1 MLLLILLHKKY
12 LVYTSWNRSLSL
24 THNTTRHP
32 PFFHLFSLFFSPR
45 LFSILQF
52 LLLAALCKEEDGV
65 WVCRCCCWR
74 SSWVLGGWHNK
85 IKKSVLSS
93 LQHPPHACI
102 GNFYMLSGSRHTI
115 RERKVGWSTERRRR
129 RPRRFEDM
137 KKGERRKERKKE
149 KSQKEKKRRGRGRL
163 GQRGEVWWDLS
174 LGVGEKSNIK
184 QTRASRT
191 VEEGKCIERKSLLIS
206 FHFDALHLFISS
218 CSYLFQLYELRE
230 SEEQRRWKVKIKIWK
245 KFSFY
250 FLVDAISCC
259 WSDLFMGT
267 FLFAVTIFLLVYML
281 CDSLFRRFIWF
292 QLHGMKGEFSINS
305 WKTIRTQRPYSDFS
319 NTTWS

>member
-12 LVYTSWNRSLSL
+12 VVYTSWNRSLSL

-115 RERKVGWSTERRRR
+115 RERKVGWSTERRRH

-149 KSQKEKKRRGRGRL
+149 KSQKEKRRKGRGRL
-163 GQRGEVWWDLS
+163 GRRGEVWWDLS

-184 QTRASRT
+184 QTRAWRT

-218 CSYLFQLYELRE
+218 CSYLFGRATTVE
-230 SEEQRRWKVKIKIWK
+230 SKNKKMKKVFILFSCWCYFLLLERPFYGH
-245 KFSFY
+245 FSFRCSY
-250 FLVDAISCC
+250 FS
-259 WSDLFMGT
+259 F
-267 FLFAVTIFLLVYML
+267 
-281 CDSLFRRFIWF
+281 SLHVEWF
-292 QLHGMKGEFSINS
+292 VLSLSYLIQLHGMRGEFLINL
-305 WKTIRTQRPYSDFS
+305 WKTIRTIIDRIQICFFE
-319 NTTWS
+319 